1 MFVQRIS
8 SAILVALL
16 LGAVSQP
23 AQAKVRA
30 FPTPG
35 IDMSQYK
42 TYQWLPTRALTKT
55 GVIENEP
62 TATPLIKEA
71 VNREMA
77 RLGLKEVAEGG
88 DLQVAAGV
96 STSASA
102 QLEALLLAGSA
113 WGMYY
118 ATPIAT
124 MGRYNKQG
132 SLIINLIDPKLK
144 KSAWAAIAD
153 ENLSD
158 AQGAGLRKISK
169 ATEDIFKKYPGSKK

>member
-8 SAILVALL
+8 SAILVAML

-35 IDMSQYK
+35 VDMSQYK

-55 GVIENEP
+55 GVVEDDPNV
-62 TATPLIKEA
+62 TPLIKEA
-71 VNREMA
+71 VNREMT

-88 DLQVAAGV
+88 DLQIAAGV
-96 STSASA
+96 TTQASA
-102 QLEALLLAGSA
+102 QLEAILLAGSA

-118 ATPIAT
+118 ATPVAT
-124 MGRYNKQG
+124 MGRYNKKG
-132 SLIINLIDPKLK
+132 SLIINLIDPRLK
-144 KSAWAAIAD
+144 KSAWAAIAE

-158 AQGAGLRKISK
+158 AEGAGLKKSGK
-169 ATEDIFKKYPGSKK
+169 ATEDIFKKYPVKK